1 MKVKDLI
8 KMLELQDPEERVV
21 MKNLQA
27 DPRERPHVDEQFRV
41 YERDGDVVVD
51 AYRKVY
57 K

>member
-1 MKVKDLI
+1 LKVKDLI

-27 DPRERPHVDEQFRV
+27 DPRERPHVYEQFRV